1 MSDPVTVEDL
11 ISQMTTTATELQR
24 AQVTVNTAETTIVAK
39 AAQIAAAADT
49 IAAIGPAS
57 TSEAGTVQLSNAV
70 DSTDETLAATP
81 KAVKTAY
88 DLAESKYTA
97 QDASTTQKGIVK
109 LNSSVTSTST
119 SEAATASAV
128 KQAYDLANTAN
139 TAAASKYTAQD
150 ASTTAKGVVQLSNE
164 TNVNSDSLAATAS
177 AVKAVYDLA
186 NGKSTVSFTQTLTSG
201 TEIGTITING
211 QPTTLYCEV
220 GGGSN
225 VNVVEVPTISGPST
239 GPIGYNV
246 TFSLSAEA
254 LLSGATIASFTYGWQ
269 GSATSTATATS
280 NAASVT
286 LTVPASTTA
295 GSNLTLV
302 VTATDSLGNV
312 SQEASKVVQ
321 AVNAYVN
328 KPSVTAPANGASIA
342 VIGGLTVTLSSFGS
356 TGVTDTYSSSSFYI
370 YSNSACTNVVASKV
384 NYNGTSYTF
393 TSSELSSLSMGNTYY
408 VKGSHKGATLGES
421 SLSDAV
427 SFTVP
432 TKSSLNDMTWAQI
445 KSISQA
451 GTGDTYFD
459 VGDSKTITLNG
470 TVGTLALNGSYK
482 VTIVHFNY
490 RNESGIIFQGFKDVN
505 DNDIA
510 FRDEKGGNTSTDGTK
525 YFNMNHW
532 GNLNHG
538 GWKGCDLRYDILG
551 STDKAPSGYG
561 AAVASGRTG
570 YDATAAAKTSPV
582 ANTLMAALPSDL
594 RNVLQPWTIYTD
606 NTGGASNIEANV
618 TTSIDYLPLLAEFEV
633 FGSRNNANQYEQN
646 TQEQMAYYANGN
658 SKIRRHQDTLSAVAW
673 WLRSPG
679 YDGSYGFRGV
689 NGFGSSGD
697 SGADFSV
704 GLAPAFK
711 I

>member
-57 TSEAGTVQLSNAV
+57 TSEAGTVQLSNAI

-88 DLAESKYTA
+88 DLANSKYSA

-109 LNSSVTSTST
+109 LNSSVTSTLT

-139 TAAASKYTAQD
+139 TAVANKYTAQD
-150 ASTTAKGVVQLSNE
+150 ATTTQKGIVQLSNS
-164 TNVNSDSLAATAS
+164 TSSTSTTLAATAS
-177 AVKAVYDLA
+177 AVKAAYDLA
-186 NGKSTVSFTQTLTSG
+186 NGKSTVSFTPTLTSG

-211 QPTTLYCEV
+211 QSTTLYCEV

-246 TFSLSAEA
+246 TFSLSAEP

-321 AVNAYVN
+321 AVSAYVN
-328 KPSVTAPANGASIA
+328 KPSVTAPSNGASLM
-342 VIGGLTVTLSSFGS
+342 VTSRLTVTLSAFGV
-356 TGVTDTYSSSSFYI
+356 TNATDTYASSDFYI
-370 YSNSACTNVVASKV
+370 YSNSSCTTLVASKK
-384 NYNGTSYTF
+384 NYSGKSYSF
-393 TSSELSSLSMGNTYY
+393 TASELSGLTIGNTYY
-408 VKGSHKGATLGES
+408 IKGRHRGVNLGYSE
-421 SLSDAV
+421 LSDAIAFTAATFTSGNASAVLYTNANNTAIIMEWDSVKNTHRKVAIAKAAARPGKAAIGAYGKDLSLTNFNSPNANSTWYADGSNSNISQTADCPQITNAEFKRLWANLASDGSMKSNCDTWLSETNGYTNNGVTGSPAITAARAVTIDGVACDIPDEECLIMMFLNAEAIDSLDDTAV
-427 SFTVP
+427 SNP
-432 TKSSLNDMTWAQI
+432 TK
-445 KSISQA
+445 
-451 GTGDTYFD
+451 
-459 VGDSKTITLNG
+459 
-470 TVGTLALNGSYK
+470 ALGKNA
-482 VTIVHFNY
+482 N
-490 RNESGIIFQGFKDVN
+490 
-505 DNDIA
+505 
-510 FRDEKGGNTSTDGTK
+510 
-525 YFNMNHW
+525 
-532 GNLNHG
+532 
-538 GWKGCDLRYDILG
+538 
-551 STDKAPSGYG
+551 PSGRFVFDGCNRAWSCTEYG
-561 AAVASGRTG
+561 
-570 YDATAAAKTSPV
+570 
-582 ANTLMAALPSDL
+582 SD
-594 RNVLQPWTIYTD
+594 
-606 NTGGASNIEANV
+606 GA
-618 TTSIDYLPLLAEFEV
+618 
-633 FGSRNNANQYEQN
+633 
-646 TQEQMAYYANGN
+646 
-658 SKIRRHQDTLSAVAW
+658 
-673 WLRSPG
+673 
-679 YDGSYGFRGV
+679 RGV
-689 NGFGSSGD
+689 D
-697 SGADFSV
+697 CD
-704 GLAPAFK
+704 GLCGGYYTGNRWPVLPARELS
-711 I
+711 